1 MDDMDKGRHRLIRLE
16 NVDVLARV
24 IPIGQSSVL
33 WHGFALLN
41 QVHAYTHWPEYRG
54 RQEVNGSKE
63 TLYPTRSRGAAKTTA
78 LPTPGAVESL
88 IAR

>member
-1 MDDMDKGRHRLIRLE
+1 MFATRKPSVQVTGYWCGEFSTQGFTPEATMDDMDKGRRRLIRLE

-41 QVHAYTHWPEYRG
+41 QVHAYTH
-54 RQEVNGSKE
+54 
-63 TLYPTRSRGAAKTTA
+63 
-78 LPTPGAVESL
+78 
-88 IAR
+88 